1 LAFILKD
8 PARHSSGAVLPFTP
22 EQVSCLSRS
31 NLLSNIL
38 RALTSDAILASV
50 SLTDQE
56 SLQAFQDFCNDQQL
70 SGDEQVEAYRQQQLL
85 QQEDLQF
92 VIERPLRLARL
103 CEQQYLSKAEARFL
117 ERKTSLDQ
125 IVYSLLRVADSGLA
139 RELYLRIADQETDF
153 ASAATEYSLGPESK
167 SNGLVGPVPLLQ
179 AHPNLAQRLRTN
191 PPGHLIEP
199 FQIEQWWVIVRIESY
214 TPAILDDPTRRTM
227 AKELFEEWLEGEVQ
241 KQITQLASQLQSV
254 QQGTDVP

>member
-1 LAFILKD
+1 MKD

>member
-1 LAFILKD
+1 
-8 PARHSSGAVLPFTP
+8 
-22 EQVSCLSRS
+22 
-31 NLLSNIL
+31 
-38 RALTSDAILASV
+38 LASV

-167 SNGLVGPVPLLQ
+167 SNGLVGPVPL
-179 AHPNLAQRLRTN
+179 
-191 PPGHLIEP
+191 
-199 FQIEQWWVIVRIESY
+199 
-214 TPAILDDPTRRTM
+214 
-227 AKELFEEWLEGEVQ
+227 
-241 KQITQLASQLQSV
+241 
-254 QQGTDVP
+254 

>member
-1 LAFILKD
+1 MKD
-8 PARHSSGAVLPFTP
+8 PARHSSGALLPFTP

>member
-1 LAFILKD
+1 MKD
-8 PARHSSGAVLPFTP
+8 PARHSSGALLPFTP

-139 RELYLRIADQETDF
+139 RELYLRISDQETDF

>member
-1 LAFILKD
+1 M
-8 PARHSSGAVLPFTP
+8 
-22 EQVSCLSRS
+22 
-31 NLLSNIL
+31 
-38 RALTSDAILASV
+38 ASV